1 MVFLFSTFLLFLPYK
16 IYTIKVYLTREEHH
30 TGIMNI
36 IDDLLEFYNATPQ
49 GDIYR
54 DAIMHL
60 MDNLTHIRG
69 ATIYQMA
76 DMCYVSPSTI
86 SRLCRRLGCEN
97 YSTFR
102 EEILHVLDH
111 YDDYNRIVP
120 SYMVTAD
127 KDENDILLDTIEA
140 AVADLRTLDRHIYEE
155 LADVIHSA
163 KLVGIYS
170 YGNSSSTVFLQN
182 ALIVAGQKV
191 RPHNSRRH
199 FDDTSQFG
207 QGSVVIFQYPYFK
220 ATQHLTSALRECKEN
235 KATTILIATHA
246 PASLGQYCD
255 YFYNF
260 EGRQTIMDNYKRDF
274 FFDMVVMAYRR
285 KYIDRRESST

>member
-1 MVFLFSTFLLFLPYK
+1 
-16 IYTIKVYLTREEHH
+16 
-30 TGIMNI
+30 MNI
-36 IDDLLEFYNATPQ
+36 IDDLLGFYNATPQ
-49 GDIYR
+49 GDIYH

-97 YSTFR
+97 YGAFKD
-102 EEILHVLDH
+102 EILYVLDH

-120 SYMVTAD
+120 SYMVTD
-127 KDENDILLDTIEA
+127 KKDESDVLLDTIET
-140 AVADLRTLDRHIYEE
+140 AVADLRTIDKNIYDE
-155 LADVIHSA
+155 LASVIHDA
-163 KLVGIYS
+163 DIVGIYS
-170 YGNSSSTVFLQN
+170 DTNASSTVFLQN

-191 RPHNSRRH
+191 RPHHSRRH
-199 FDDTSQFG
+199 FNDTSQFG
-207 QGSVVIFQYPYFK
+207 PNSVVIFQYPYFK
-220 ATQHLTSALRECKEN
+220 ATQHLTQALRECKEN
-235 KATTILIATHA
+235 KATIILITTHA
-246 PASLGQYCD
+246 PADLAKYCD

-260 EGRQTIMDNYKRDF
+260 AGRQTIMDNYKREF

-285 KYIDRRESST
+285 KYIDAPSIPDGY